1 MSVGFC
7 LLEFAP
13 ILYDLPSNDITI
25 VCCSA
30 RSQNFEKLLYLH
42 HVSRPSFCQ
51 SVRMEQRC
59 SHWTDF
65 YQIFEDISKI

>member
-30 RSQNFEKLLYLH
+30 RSQNFENLLYLH
-42 HVSRPSFCQ
+42 HVSHPSFCQ
-51 SVRMEQRC
+51 S
-59 SHWTDF
+59 
-65 YQIFEDISKI
+65 